1 MGRPWNQVW
10 ILFKVYLEATS
21 DSYVEEDGDLIYAVE
36 RSRWLLS
43 VEGTLSKEANV
54 EADK

>member
-1 MGRPWNQVW
+1 MEPSLD
-10 ILFKVYLEATS
+10 LFKVYLEATS